1 MKFIRAAK
9 DVWRAG
15 IWILWAFWWGG
26 LSFYAIAVVPI
37 GTEQIGSQSQ
47 GFITQ
52 WVTHWHNLLGTI
64 MTICLAMEGYRTSRR
79 SLYLLATLVGFVTSL
94 LFVDHW
100 ILSSQM
106 NFQDRSVSENFY
118 KQHVVYL
125 WITTVEWFLGLLV
138 PFVLQA
144 QENPRRL
151 NNQIS
156 EEREFRTS
164 IGNSDRE
171 QL

>member
-1 MKFIRAAK
+1 
-9 DVWRAG
+9 
-15 IWILWAFWWGG
+15 
-26 LSFYAIAVVPI
+26 
-37 GTEQIGSQSQ
+37 
-47 GFITQ
+47 
-52 WVTHWHNLLGTI
+52 
-64 MTICLAMEGYRTSRR
+64 
-79 SLYLLATLVGFVTSL
+79 
-94 LFVDHW
+94 
-100 ILSSQM
+100 
-106 NFQDRSVSENFY
+106 
-118 KQHVVYL
+118 L

-138 PFVLQA
+138 PFLLQA